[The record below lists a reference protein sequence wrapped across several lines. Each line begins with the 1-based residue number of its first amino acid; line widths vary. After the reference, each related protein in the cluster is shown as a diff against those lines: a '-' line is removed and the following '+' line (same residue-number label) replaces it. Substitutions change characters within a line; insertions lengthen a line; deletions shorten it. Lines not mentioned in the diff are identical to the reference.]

1 MTPVQE
7 KAKGSAL
14 ADVPS
19 PEDRFRAIFAENAR
33 PLLAYALRR
42 TTSPAD
48 AADVVAESMMVAWRR
63 IDEVP
68 TGDETCLWLY
78 GVARRVIANGRR
90 GEQRR
95 ERLAERL
102 AQFVERAVVEAVEP
116 VVTNDALEKALTSL
130 QPPDAEIIRLI
141 AWEGLS
147 PAEVAIVLDMPA
159 ATVRTRLHRARIKL
173 RLQMATIETTTE
185 RSSSSGH
192 AVVEGNTPLGPTE
205 EGRS

>member
-14 ADVPS
+14 ADMPS
-19 PEDRFRAIFAENAR
+19 PEDRFRAIFTANAR

-48 AADVVAESMMVAWRR
+48 AADVVAESMLVAWRR
-63 IDEVP
+63 IDDVP
-68 TGDETCLWLY
+68 AGDETRLWLY

-102 AQFVERAVVEAVEP
+102 AQFVECAVADAIEP
-116 VVTNDALEKALTSL
+116 VVTNDAIHQALASL
-130 QPPDAEIIRLI
+130 QASDAEIIRLV

-159 ATVRTRLHRARIKL
+159 ATVRTRLHRARLKL
-173 RLQMATIETTTE
+173 RTQMGAIERTTE

-192 AVVEGNTPLGPTE
+192 ADVEGNTPLGPTE
-205 EGRS
+205 ESR

>member
-1 MTPVQE
+1 MQE

-14 ADVPS
+14 ADMPS

-48 AADVVAESMMVAWRR
+48 AADVVADTMLVAWRR
-63 IDEVP
+63 IDQVP
-68 TGDETCLWLY
+68 NGDEARLWLY
-78 GVARRVIANGRR
+78 GVARRVLANGRR

-102 AQFVERAVVEAVEP
+102 AQFVERAVADAVEP
-116 VVTNDALEKALTSL
+116 VVVNDALHQALDSL
-130 QPPDAEIIRLI
+130 QLLDAEIIRLI

-147 PAEVAIVLDMPA
+147 PAEVAMVLDMPA
-159 ATVRTRLHRARIKL
+159 ATVRTRLHRARRKL
-173 RLQMATIETTTE
+173 RTQMEAIETTTE
-185 RSSSSGH
+185 RSASSGH

-205 EGRS
+205 ESR

>member
-7 KAKGSAL
+7 AAKGSAL

-19 PEDRFRAIFAENAR
+19 SEDRFRAIFTVNAR

-48 AADVVAESMMVAWRR
+48 AADVVADTMLVAWRR
-63 IDEVP
+63 IGEVP
-68 TGDETCLWLY
+68 AADETRLWLY

-95 ERLAERL
+95 ERLTARL
-102 AQFVERAVVEAVEP
+102 AQFVERAVVDAIEP
-116 VVTNDALEKALTSL
+116 AVTNDALEKALASL

-147 PAEVAIVLDMPA
+147 PNEIAIVLDMQA

-173 RLQMATIETTTE
+173 RTQMAAIERTTE
-185 RSSSSGH
+185 RSSSSGNE
-192 AVVEGNTPLGPTE
+192 VVEGNPPLGPTE
-205 EGRS
+205 ESRS

>member
-7 KAKGSAL
+7 AAKGSAL

-19 PEDRFRAIFAENAR
+19 SEDRFRAIFTVNAR

-48 AADVVAESMMVAWRR
+48 AADVVADTMLVAWRR

-68 TGDETCLWLY
+68 AADETRLWLY
-78 GVARRVIANGRR
+78 GVARRMMANGRR

-95 ERLAERL
+95 ERLAASL
-102 AQFVERAVVEAVEP
+102 AQFVERAVVDAIEP
-116 VVTNDALEKALTSL
+116 VVTNDALEKALASL
-130 QPPDAEIIRLI
+130 QPRDAEIIRLI

-147 PAEVAIVLDMPA
+147 PNEIGIVLDMQA

-173 RLQMATIETTTE
+173 RTQMAAIETTTE

-205 EGRS
+205 ESRS

>member
-14 ADVPS
+14 ADQAS
-19 PEDRFRAIFAENAR
+19 SEYRFRLMFTHNTR

-42 TTSPAD
+42 TATSAD
-48 AADVVAESMMVAWRR
+48 AADVVADTMLVAWRR

-68 TGDETCLWLY
+68 AGDETRLWLY

-116 VVTNDALEKALTSL
+116 VVTNDALEQALGSL

-159 ATVRTRLHRARIKL
+159 ATVRTRLHRARLKL
-173 RLQMATIETTTE
+173 RTEMGAIERTME

-205 EGRS
+205 ESR

>member
-14 ADVPS
+14 ADQAS
-19 PEDRFRAIFAENAR
+19 SEDRFRLMFTHNTR

-42 TTSPAD
+42 TATAAD
-48 AADVVAESMMVAWRR
+48 AADVVADTMLVAWRR

-68 TGDETCLWLY
+68 AGDEARLWLY

-102 AQFVERAVVEAVEP
+102 AQFVERAVVDAVEP
-116 VVTNDALEKALTSL
+116 LVANHTLHRVLSAL
-130 QPPDAEIIRLI
+130 QPSDAEIIRLI

-147 PAEVAIVLDMPA
+147 PTEVATVLDMPA
-159 ATVRTRLHRARIKL
+159 ATVRTRLHRARIRL
-173 RLQMATIETTTE
+173 RTEMATIDSMTE

-192 AVVEGNTPLGPTE
+192 AVVEGNTSFGPTE
-205 EGRS
+205 ESRS